1 MTFII
6 ISCVTFTKI
15 LTKTVGGLQSYFV
28 SDVRVHDNLLG
39 NAYRPQPG
47 ALFGQSL
54 QSQALILNY

>member
-28 SDVRVHDNLLG
+28 SDVRVHDIFLIFLAMLTG
-39 NAYRPQPG
+39 HSLE
-47 ALFGQSL
+47 LFL
-54 QSQALILNY
+54 VNHYNPRL